1 MIAKTRIII
10 IDAIKRIIESSWRG
24 REHTA
29 EEIVYDIKDFLNEE
43 NEYSITEEEWHE
55 ILDQY
60 PISDLSDKIFQIK
73 DTFVNKYGYGERKE
87 IKEVVK
93 EGVPEEEKKEA
104 EEIRVSAEDPIIQEQ
119 ELTKQLREIRKQG
132 INKIVSLFQETFTK
146 ESGQLTDIQL
156 ISFINANSLG
166 DKENKRTVIIALQS
180 IVGLERILRVFDIIE
195 EKKPFDSKMELF
207 ESWLKK
213 QKNV

>member
-73 DTFVNKYGYGERKE
+73 DIFVNKYGYGERKE
-87 IKEVVK
+87 TKEVVK

-156 ISFINANSLG
+156 ISFINANSLEE
-166 DKENKRTVIIALQS
+166 KENKRTVIIALQS

>member
-1 MIAKTRIII
+1 MIAETRIII

-119 ELTKQLREIRKQG
+119 ELSKQLREIRKQG

-166 DKENKRTVIIALQS
+166 EKENKRTVIIALQS

>member
-73 DTFVNKYGYGERKE
+73 DIFVNKYGYGERKE
-87 IKEVVK
+87 TKEVVK

-119 ELTKQLREIRKQG
+119 ELSKQLREIRKQG

-156 ISFINANSLG
+156 ISFINANSLEE
-166 DKENKRTVIIALQS
+166 KENKRTVIIALQS